1 MDCIILI
8 VQVHAFAGSPLDAVS
23 ICLVKKFRRS
33 GDDDACIYTGVLLH
47 MVGEDTSGAIQENDS
62 YFEYVKAWTK
72 ATDRG
77 GLKHASEDTY
87 RFFLALEN
95 RVYELIKRGEQKA
108 KVVGETMDDEN
119 LVFLWEI
126 ATDMSHGRQ
135 SSKLL
140 QEVVQLWYVI
150 RGFFHN

>member
-1 MDCIILI
+1 MKSDIDPESKESSCKARKFSVIEKNAIYYTAGYVVQKLI
-8 VQVHAFAGSPLDAVS
+8 
-23 ICLVKKFRRS
+23 KKFRRS
-33 GDDDACIYTGVLLH
+33 SDDDACIYTGVLLH
-47 MVGEDTSGAIQENDS
+47 MVGEGTSGAIQENDS

-119 LVFLWEI
+119 LVFHWEI
-126 ATDMSHGRQ
+126 TIQTCQMEGS
-135 SSKLL
+135 LL
-140 QEVVQLWYVI
+140 SYYKK
-150 RGFFHN
+150 